1 MSKSLIQVAN
11 QSSQDVNLNSIISLG
26 SVQRRYGCNCRLSG
40 NAIEL
45 VGAGYYEVDVA
56 VSVVP
61 TAIGPVTVA
70 LFDNG
75 IQVPGAVAYGAVAT
89 EGDAVTLPIITTIR
103 QSCCCDNADTLT
115 LVLIEGAGT
124 VENVSM
130 RVVKS

>member
-11 QSSQDVNLNSIISLG
+11 QSSQNINLNSIINLG

-45 VGAGYYEVDVA
+45 VGAGYYEVDA
-56 VSVVP
+56 TISAVP
-61 TAIGPVTVA
+61 TAVGPVTVA

-75 IQVPGAVAYGAVAT
+75 IQVPGAIAYGAPAT
-89 EGDAVTLPIITTIR
+89 VGDAVTLPIIATIR
-103 QSCCCDNADTLT
+103 QNCCCDNADTLT
-115 LVLIEGAGT
+115 LVLIEGEGT